1 MTDPSSTD
9 VQVEK
14 LMPRKLWLSPD
25 DDDDDDDDEADYD
38 DSDDDDNPA
47 VSSCERW
54 LSRADFGSP
63 EWWSRT

>member
-9 VQVEK
+9 VQDEK
-14 LMPRKLWLSPD
+14 LMPRKLWLSP
-25 DDDDDDDDEADYD
+25 DDDDDDEADYD

-47 VSSCERW
+47 STSCERW